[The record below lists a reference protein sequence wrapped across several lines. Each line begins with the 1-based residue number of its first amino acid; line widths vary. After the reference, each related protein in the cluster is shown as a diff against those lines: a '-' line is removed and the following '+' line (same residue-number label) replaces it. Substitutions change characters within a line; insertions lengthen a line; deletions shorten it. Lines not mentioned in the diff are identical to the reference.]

1 MMLDFGDMGINLSAE
16 KIEELAGKARE
27 ELEKGR
33 PIERLLE
40 EHKAKYSFS
49 EAFLILMHAKLQL
62 AINPEN
68 RNFTGKMRK

>member
-1 MMLDFGDMGINLSAE
+1 MFNIEDMGVNLSAE
-16 KIEELAGKARE
+16 KIEELANKARE

-49 EAFLILMHAKLQL
+49 EAFLILMHAKIQSV
-62 AINPEN
+62 INPEN